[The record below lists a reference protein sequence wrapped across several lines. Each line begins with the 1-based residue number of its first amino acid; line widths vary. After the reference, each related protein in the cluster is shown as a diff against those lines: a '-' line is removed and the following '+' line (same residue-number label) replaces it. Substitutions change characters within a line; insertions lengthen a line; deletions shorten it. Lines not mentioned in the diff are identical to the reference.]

1 MKIKATVARV
11 DPKQS
16 PELAK
21 ALDELS
27 EAFTN
32 MRDEVLKKAL
42 GPHIIGANNMGPAE
56 LFVQQSDRMGLTDSD
71 LGCDVQISRMSKTPR
86 RSDQSFWD
94 ALDAFQE
101 LCVEKIKQHLPKGE
115 RMQLLVSAVIDS
127 QVWNRVPGSSD
138 TNLIEGE
145 PIWVDG
151 EA

>member
-11 DPKQS
+11 DSKRS
-16 PELAK
+16 PELSRT
-21 ALDELS
+21 LDELA

-32 MRDEVLKKAL
+32 MRNEVLKKVL
-42 GPHIIGANNMGPAE
+42 GPNIIGASNMGPAE
-56 LFVQQSDRMGLTDSD
+56 LFVQQSDRMGLTDSG
-71 LGCDVQISRMSKTPR
+71 LGCDMQISRMSKTPR

-94 ALDAFQE
+94 ALDAFQK

-127 QVWNRVPGSSD
+127 QVWNRVPGSPD
-138 TNLIEGE
+138 TNLIESE
-145 PIWVDG
+145 PIWIDG